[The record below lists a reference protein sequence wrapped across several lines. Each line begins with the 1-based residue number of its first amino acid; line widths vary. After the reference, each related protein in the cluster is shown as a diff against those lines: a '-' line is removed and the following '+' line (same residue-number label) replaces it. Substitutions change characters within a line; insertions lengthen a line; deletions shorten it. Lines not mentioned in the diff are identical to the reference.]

1 MGLVEKE
8 FDMYYD
14 KERDELFDTITE
26 INDSILAV
34 TTPSMAENMIVRC
47 LYHIAN
53 ELHEMNLSLR
63 AGVNN
68 GR

>member
-1 MGLVEKE
+1 
-8 FDMYYD
+8 MYYD
-14 KERDELFDTITE
+14 EERDTLFKAIE
-26 INDSILAV
+26 EMNDSILAV

-53 ELHEMNLSLR
+53 ELHEINLSLR

>member
-1 MGLVEKE
+1 
-8 FDMYYD
+8 MYYD
-14 KERDELFDTITE
+14 EERDTIFKTIE
-26 INDSILAV
+26 EMNDSILAM

-53 ELHEMNLSLR
+53 ELHEINLSLR

>member
-1 MGLVEKE
+1 
-8 FDMYYD
+8 MYYD
-14 KERDELFDTITE
+14 EERDTIFKTIE
-26 INDSILAV
+26 EMNDSILAV

-53 ELHEMNLSLR
+53 ELHEINLSLR
-63 AGVNN
+63 AGVND

>member
-68 GR
+68 GK

>member
-1 MGLVEKE
+1 
-8 FDMYYD
+8 MYYD
-14 KERDELFDTITE
+14 EERDTIFKTIE
-26 INDSILAV
+26 EMNDSILAV

-53 ELHEMNLSLR
+53 ELHEINLNLR
-63 AGVNN
+63 AGVND

>member
-1 MGLVEKE
+1 
-8 FDMYYD
+8 MYYD
-14 KERDELFDTITE
+14 EERDTIFNTIEEL
-26 INDSILAV
+26 NDSILAM

-53 ELHEMNLSLR
+53 ELHEINLSLR
-63 AGVNN
+63 AGVND

>member
-1 MGLVEKE
+1 
-8 FDMYYD
+8 MYYD
-14 KERDELFDTITE
+14 EERDTLFKAIE
-26 INDSILAV
+26 EMNDSILAV

-53 ELHEMNLSLR
+53 ELHEINLSLR
-63 AGVNN
+63 AGVND

>member
-1 MGLVEKE
+1 
-8 FDMYYD
+8 MYYD
-14 KERDELFDTITE
+14 EERDTIFNTIEEL
-26 INDSILAV
+26 NDSILAV

-53 ELHEMNLSLR
+53 ELHEINLSLR
-63 AGVNN
+63 AGVND

>member
-1 MGLVEKE
+1 
-8 FDMYYD
+8 MYYD
-14 KERDELFDTITE
+14 EERDTIFNTIEEL
-26 INDSILAV
+26 NDSILAM

-53 ELHEMNLSLR
+53 ELHEINLSLR

>member
-1 MGLVEKE
+1 
-8 FDMYYD
+8 MYYD
-14 KERDELFDTITE
+14 EERDTIFNAIE
-26 INDSILAV
+26 EMNDSILAV

-47 LYHIAN
+47 LYNIAN
-53 ELHEMNLSLR
+53 ELHEINLSLR

>member
-1 MGLVEKE
+1 
-8 FDMYYD
+8 MYYD
-14 KERDELFDTITE
+14 EERDTIFKTIE
-26 INDSILAV
+26 EMNDSILAV

-53 ELHEMNLSLR
+53 ELHEINLSLR

-68 GR
+68 GK

>member
-1 MGLVEKE
+1 
-8 FDMYYD
+8 MYYD
-14 KERDELFDTITE
+14 EERDTIFKTIE
-26 INDSILAV
+26 EMNYSILAV

-53 ELHEMNLSLR
+53 ELHEINLSLR

>member
-14 KERDELFDTITE
+14 KERDELFDAITE

>member
-1 MGLVEKE
+1 
-8 FDMYYD
+8 MYYD
-14 KERDELFDTITE
+14 EERDTIFKTIE
-26 INDSILAV
+26 EMNDSILAV

-53 ELHEMNLSLR
+53 ELHEINLSLR

>member
-1 MGLVEKE
+1 
-8 FDMYYD
+8 MYYD
-14 KERDELFDTITE
+14 EERDTIFKTIE
-26 INDSILAV
+26 EMNDSILAV
-34 TTPSMAENMIVRC
+34 TTTSMAENMIVRC

-53 ELHEMNLSLR
+53 ELHEINLSLR

>member
-1 MGLVEKE
+1 MKGEIY
-8 FDMYYD
+8 MYYD
-14 KERDELFDTITE
+14 EERDTIFKTIE
-26 INDSILAV
+26 EMNDSILAV

-53 ELHEMNLSLR
+53 ELHEINLSLR
-63 AGVNN
+63 AGVND

>member
-1 MGLVEKE
+1 
-8 FDMYYD
+8 MYYD
-14 KERDELFDTITE
+14 EERDTIFKTIE
-26 INDSILAV
+26 EMNDSILAM
-34 TTPSMAENMIVRC
+34 TTPNMAENMIIRC

-53 ELHEMNLSLR
+53 ELHEINLSLR

>member
-1 MGLVEKE
+1 MKGEIY
-8 FDMYYD
+8 MYYD
-14 KERDELFDTITE
+14 EERDTIFKTIE
-26 INDSILAV
+26 EMNDSILAV

-68 GR
+68 GK